1 MRLLERAHPLISFL
15 YLLSVMGITVF
26 TRHPLLIGASLM
38 GAALLLILSGKGRS
52 LLWSVPMILICAVTN
67 PVFSHRGETVLF
79 FVGDHAFTME
89 AVIYGAIFGG
99 MMAAVCGWSI
109 SATQFVTSD
118 KYIWLF
124 GRILPTSGLVL
135 SCTIRFVPLFIR
147 RTISFSDA
155 QGAESIG
162 ERLTAFSS
170 SLGYSAEQAMISA
183 DSMKAR
189 GYGCTKR
196 TSYSIYRFG
205 MRESLQLLC
214 VAAFAIS
221 GAALM
226 LYGAGA
232 FECYPRLSDISFKT
246 ADIFLYITYGI
257 LCLLPSF
264 AAIWEQLR
272 RTLGYSALKEH

>member
-15 YLLSVMGITVF
+15 YLLSVMGITIF
-26 TRHPLLIGASLM
+26 ARHPLLIGASLL
-38 GAALLLILSGKGRS
+38 GAALLLMLSGKGRL
-52 LLWSVPMILICAVTN
+52 LLWSVPMILACTVTN
-67 PVFSHRGETVLF
+67 PIFSHRGETVLF
-79 FVGDHAFTME
+79 FVGDHSITME

-99 MMAAVCGWSI
+99 MLAAVCGWSI
-109 SATQFVTSD
+109 SATRFVTAD

-135 SCTIRFVPLFIR
+135 SCTMRFVPLFIR
-147 RTISFSDA
+147 RTISFFAS
-155 QGAESIG
+155 QRAESIG

-170 SLGYSAEQAMISA
+170 SLGYSAEQAMVSA

-205 MRESLQLLC
+205 VRESLQLLC

-226 LYGAGA
+226 ICGAGA
-232 FECYPRLSDISFKT
+232 FECYPRLSDISLKT